1 MTELYWIT
9 RLDSICVVLMFIAI
23 ISTGCLIVGVITRYG
38 EEFSNKE
45 KKAARK
51 WIKYSLAILILSVI
65 AKVFTPSTK
74 DAYIIYGVGN
84 TIDYLKSS
92 KEAKKLPDNAL
103 KALNSYLESIR
114 EENDS
119 DKVQGLE

>member
-23 ISTGCLIVGVITRYG
+23 ISTGCLIGGIITRYG
-38 EEFSNKE
+38 EEFSSKE
-45 KKAARK
+45 KKAASK

-92 KEAKKLPDNAL
+92 EEAKKLPDNAL
-103 KALNSYLESIR
+103 KALNSYLESIK

-119 DKVQGLE
+119 DKVK

>member
-9 RLDSICVVLMFIAI
+9 RLNSICIVLMFIAI
-23 ISTGCLIVGVITRYG
+23 ISTGCLVGGIITRYG
-38 EEFSNKE
+38 AEFSNKE
-45 KKAARK
+45 RKAAKK
-51 WIKYSLAILILSVI
+51 WIRYSLATLILSVM

-92 KEAKKLPDNAL
+92 EEAKKLPDNAL
-103 KALNSYLESIR
+103 KALNSYLESIK

-119 DKVQGLE
+119 DKVK

>member
-9 RLDSICVVLMFIAI
+9 RLDSICVVLFFTVFI
-23 ISTGCLIVGVITRYG
+23 SLGCLVGALIIKYSGYSTN
-38 EEFSNKE
+38 E
-45 KKAARK
+45 ARKRAKK

-103 KALNSYLESIR
+103 KALNSYLESIK

-119 DKVQGLE
+119 DKVK

>member
-9 RLDSICVVLMFIAI
+9 RLDSICVVLCFTAFI
-23 ISTGCLIVGVITRYG
+23 SLGCLVRALIIKYSEDSTN
-38 EEFSNKE
+38 EERKRA
-45 KKAARK
+45 KK

-74 DAYIIYGVGN
+74 DAYIIYGVGD

-92 KEAKKLPDNAL
+92 EEAKKLSDNAL
-103 KALNSYLESIR
+103 KALNSYLESIK

-119 DKVQGLE
+119 DKVK

>member
-9 RLDSICVVLMFIAI
+9 RLNSICVVLFFTVFI
-23 ISTGCLIVGVITRYG
+23 SLGCLVGALIIKYSGDSTN
-38 EEFSNKE
+38 E
-45 KKAARK
+45 ARKRAKK

-65 AKVFTPSTK
+65 ARIFTPSTK

-92 KEAKKLPDNAL
+92 EEAKKLPDNAL
-103 KALNSYLESIR
+103 KALNSYLESIK

-119 DKVQGLE
+119 DKVK

>member
-9 RLDSICVVLMFIAI
+9 RLDSICVVLFFTAFI
-23 ISTGCLIVGVITRYG
+23 SLGCLIGALIIKYSEYSTN
-38 EEFSNKE
+38 EERKRA
-45 KKAARK
+45 KK
-51 WIKYSLAILILSVI
+51 WIKYFLTILILSVI
-65 AKVFTPSTK
+65 AEVFTPSTK

-92 KEAKKLPDNAL
+92 EEAKKLPDNAL
-103 KALNSYLESIR
+103 KALNSYLESIK

-119 DKVQGLE
+119 DKVK

>member
-9 RLDSICVVLMFIAI
+9 RLDSICIVLMFTAI
-23 ISTGCLIVGVITRYG
+23 ISTGCLVGALITRWG
-38 EEFSNKE
+38 EEYTNEEKE
-45 KKAARK
+45 AAKK
-51 WIKYSLAILILSVI
+51 WIKYSLAILILSVV

-92 KEAKKLPDNAL
+92 DEAKKLPDNAL

-119 DKVQGLE
+119 DKVQRLE

>member
-9 RLDSICVVLMFIAI
+9 RLDSICVVLMFTAI
-23 ISTGCLIVGVITRYG
+23 ISTGCLVGALITRYG
-38 EEFSNKE
+38 EGFQDSERETAK
-45 KKAARK
+45 K
-51 WIKYSLAILILSVI
+51 WIKYSIITLILSVM

-92 KEAKKLPDNAL
+92 EEAKKLPDNAL
-103 KALNSYLESIR
+103 KALNSYLESIK

-119 DKVQGLE
+119 DKVK